1 MEKVLNQQE
10 IDDMVRAA
18 RGVAAAGS
26 AQAAH
31 RHVTPWDARTAG
43 QIGRDQMRSISALH
57 EGFARSLTHSL
68 GAYLRT
74 AFTAALVSAEHLS
87 YRDFL
92 QTLPEVTYLASC
104 KLAPVGAIALLQL
117 DLPVAFPLLDLLLG
131 GEGKGEPPAR
141 AISEI
146 EEQILETVVQVI
158 CRELQTAWQV
168 LSLEFQF
175 DQRQQPEKA
184 QHLMPLDE
192 KTLALSFEITLP
204 DSRGTLNLA
213 VPAVVSNALLRKL
226 ATEWARSKPRGQPGS
241 NQRLR
246 DRLLSCFFQVE
257 LGLTSVAVSM
267 RQLVSLAPGGLLILR
282 RATDK
287 PATLMVGGLEM
298 FHAAVARRGPLRAA
312 QVLGRC
318 PERALERKPKR

>member
-1 MEKVLNQQE
+1 MQKVLNQQE

-18 RGVAAAGS
+18 RGGGATPAPGD
-26 AQAAH
+26 
-31 RHVTPWDARTAG
+31 RRDVTRWDAHTAG
-43 QIGRDQMRSISALH
+43 QIGQEQMRSISLLH

-104 KLAPVGAIALLQL
+104 KLSPVGAIALLQL
-117 DLPVAFPLLDLLLG
+117 DLAVAFPLLDLLLG
-131 GEGKGEPPAR
+131 GEGKGTPPAR
-141 AISEI
+141 AITEI

-168 LSLEFQF
+168 LALEFQF
-175 DQRQQPEKA
+175 DQRQQSEKA
-184 QHLMPLDE
+184 QHLMALDE

-226 ATEWARSKPRGQPGS
+226 ATEWSRSRPRVRADS
-241 NQRLR
+241 DQRIR
-246 DRLLSCFFQVE
+246 ERLLACPFPLE
-257 LGLTSVAVSM
+257 LGLTSLPVPLRELAE
-267 RQLVSLAPGGLLILR
+267 LAPGSLLVLR
-282 RATDK
+282 REVDK
-287 PATLMVGGLEM
+287 PATLLVSGREM
-298 FHAAVARRGPLRAA
+298 FRAAVARRGPARVA
-312 QVLGRC
+312 QVLERC
-318 PERALERKPKR
+318 AERPLERKPSR